1 MKELV
6 FLKLGGSLI
15 TDKTQPYTPLL
26 DVMDDLALQIAT
38 ALRTHPNLRLVLGH
52 GAGSFGHVPASEY
65 HTRDGLPPKSSPLIH
80 RERDETEENYWKGFA
95 EVWYQASAL
104 NRFVMKALHN
114 AGVQTIALAPSSCV
128 IASDGQISFWE
139 TTPIRMALVSGIVP
153 VIFGDTVFDEV
164 RGGTILSTEDLF
176 MSLATALSPERIL
189 LAGLEAAVW
198 ADFPIRTHIIEQI
211 TPQTYQE
218 FSKGVGKAE
227 GADVTGGME
236 SKVKQMLDLVE
247 ANPEITVQIFSGVEP
262 GNIVRALTGE
272 TLGTLISARPILM

>member
-26 DVMDDLALQIAT
+26 DVMDDLALQIKT
-38 ALRTHPNLRLVLGH
+38 ALQTHPNLRLVLGH

-65 HTRDGLPPKSSPLIH
+65 KTRDGLPPRSTPLTH
-80 RERDETEENYWKGFA
+80 RERDESETNYWKGFA

-104 NRFVMKALHN
+104 NRYVMKALHN
-114 AGVQTIALAPSSCV
+114 AGVQAIALPPSASV
-128 IASDGQISFWE
+128 IASNGQVSVWE
-139 TTPIRMALVSGIVP
+139 TTPIRMALAAGIVP
-153 VIFGDTVFDEV
+153 VVFGDTVFDEV

-176 MSLATALSPERIL
+176 MSLATALNPERIL

-198 ADFPIRTHIIEQI
+198 ADFPARTKIVDKI
-211 TPQTYQE
+211 TPQSFHE
-218 FSKGVGKAE
+218 IKAGVGKSAA
-227 GADVTGGME
+227 ADVTGGME
-236 SKVKQMLDLVE
+236 SKVKQMLDSVT
-247 ANPEITVQIFSGVEP
+247 ANPEMTVQIFSGVEP

-272 TLGTLISARPILM
+272 TLGTVITT

>member
-15 TDKTQPYTPLL
+15 TDKTQPYTPRL
-26 DVMDDLALQIAT
+26 DVMEDIALQIKT
-38 ALRTHPNLRLVLGH
+38 ALQTHPSLRLILGH

-65 HTRDGLPPKSSPLIH
+65 HTRDGLPPKATPLAH

-104 NRFVMKALHN
+104 NRFVMKALHK
-114 AGVQTIALAPSSCV
+114 ADVRAMSLSPASSV
-128 IASDGQISFWE
+128 IASNGQVSVWE
-139 TTPIRMALVSGIVP
+139 TTPIRMALSTGIVP
-153 VIFGDTVFDEV
+153 VIQGDVVFDEV

-176 MSLATALSPERIL
+176 AHLARALHPDRIL
-189 LAGLEAAVW
+189 LSGLEAAVW
-198 ADFPIRTHIIEQI
+198 EDFPARTKKIEKI
-211 TPQTYQE
+211 TPTSFE
-218 FSKGVGKAE
+218 EVSVGVGKAA

-236 SKVKQMLDLVE
+236 SKVKQMLRLVQE
-247 ANPEITVQIFSGVEP
+247 NPGLTVQIFSGDEP

-272 TLGTLISARPILM
+272 VLGTVITA